1 MLIAKSKIDIDD
13 VATFKLSNGDELVA
27 RVVSKSLDGDFV
39 INKPHSVIPSQQGV
53 GLYPSLITADPE
65 SNLAIGHNHIMMC
78 APTVPEIEAH
88 YIKMTT
94 GVVVAPKQS
103 IIV

>member
-1 MLIAKSKIDIDD
+1 M
-13 VATFKLSNGDELVA
+13 TNGDEVVA
-27 RVVSKSLDGDFV
+27 KVVERNGNGDFV
-39 INKPHSVIPSQQGV
+39 INRPHSVIPSQQGV
-53 GLYPSLITADPE
+53 GLYPSLITADPD
-65 SNLAIGHNHIMMC
+65 SNFIITSDHIMMC

>member
-1 MLIAKSKIDIDD
+1 MLIAKSKIKPGD

-27 RVVSKSLDGDFV
+27 KVEATTPAGDFV
-39 INKPHSVIPSQQGV
+39 LNKPHSVIPSQQGV
-53 GLYPSLITADPE
+53 GLYPSLITADPD
-65 SNLAIGHNHIMMC
+65 SNLSIAASHVMMC

>member
-1 MLIAKSKIDIDD
+1 MLISKSKIDIDD
-13 VATFKLSNGDELVA
+13 IATFKLSNGDELVA
-27 RVVSKSLDGDFV
+27 KVVSKSPSGDFV

-53 GLYPSLITADPE
+53 GLYPSLITADPD
-65 SNLAIGHNHIMMC
+65 SNLAIDHNHIMMC